1 MPVSRLALALIV
13 SLSAVWAVPAAG
25 AQQRGGAG
33 QYEARLDVPPPPNP
47 PRLVNDL
54 AGLLNAGE
62 QRAIEQKLVA
72 FSDST
77 SSQIVVLI
85 VRSTNG
91 QDPGEYATEVLRSWG
106 VGQAGADNGVV
117 FLIALDDRQTFIA
130 TGLGAEG
137 PLPDAL
143 AGRIVRD
150 IVVPRFRQNL
160 FFAGIDEATDVM
172 MRALA
177 GEDFEAAPMGP
188 GGGGSLGG
196 VMCLLFIVFVLLI
209 LMSARHGG
217 PGSGTRSASGP
228 GRRRGPRVVVLPG
241 FGGGFGGGGFGGGG
255 FGGGGFGGGGFGGFG
270 GGFGGGGGAG
280 GGW

>member
-13 SLSAVWAVPAAG
+13 SLSAVWAAPAAG

-62 QRAIEQKLVA
+62 QRALEQKLVA

-77 SSQIVVLI
+77 SSQIVVLV

-117 FLIALDDRQTFIA
+117 FLVALDDRQTFIA

-150 IVVPRFRQNL
+150 VVVPRFRQGL
-160 FFAGIDEATDVM
+160 FFAGIDEATDAM

-177 GEDFEAAPMGP
+177 GEPFAPAP
-188 GGGGSLGG
+188 PAGGGDDALGG
-196 VMCLLFIVFVLLI
+196 VMCLLLLVFVLLM
-209 LMSARHGG
+209 LASARRGG
-217 PGSGTRSASGP
+217 PGTGARSASQRGRGRGP
-228 GRRRGPRVVVLPG
+228 GIIVLPG

>member
-1 MPVSRLALALIV
+1 MLRLALVLLLSTFAL
-13 SLSAVWAVPAAG
+13 AGPAE

-117 FLIALDDRQTFIA
+117 FLVALDDRQTFIA

-143 AGRIVRD
+143 AGRIVRE

-172 MRALA
+172 MGALS
-177 GEDFEAAPMGP
+177 GEDFEAAAPAS
-188 GGGGSLGG
+188 GGDSALGG

-209 LMSARHGG
+209 VLSARRGG
-217 PGSGTRSASGP
+217 PGTGARSASQAP
-228 GRRRGPRVVVLPG
+228 RRRRGPRVVVLPG